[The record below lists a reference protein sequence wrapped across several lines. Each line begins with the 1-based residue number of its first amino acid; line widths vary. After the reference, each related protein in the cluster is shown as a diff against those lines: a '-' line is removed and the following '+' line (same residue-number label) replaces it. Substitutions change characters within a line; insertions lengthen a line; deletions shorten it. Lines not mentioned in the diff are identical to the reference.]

1 MPFERI
7 YWSAIEKVGRDL
19 SLVLARFGQDWMSN
33 AGAEPKLEWARL
45 QALPLHYVNVIMQQ
59 LHKRAK

>member
-7 YWSAIEKVGRDL
+7 YWSAIEKVRRDDL

-45 QALPLHYVNVIMQQ
+45 QALPLHYV
-59 LHKRAK
+59 K